1 MFLNYWGRKR
11 ALAFLSCRRNN
22 MSKQSCHHGRVR
34 RTGFTIVECLLGL
47 AISAVL
53 LTAVAVAFNASI
65 MNYRENEQMYQ
76 TINSAR
82 QALTRMTNEIRA
94 AGYLP
99 DPDDPLS
106 QLSVPMGQ
114 PANQCQVWRPNGESI
129 TFEFRST
136 DQKLYLV
143 TNGSRYVLCDNVTA
157 ATFNPIG
164 DGGGGMDAKSVEI
177 SLTVRCGDFQRT
189 LCAAATIRRNLAP

>member
-1 MFLNYWGRKR
+1 M
-11 ALAFLSCRRNN
+11 C
-22 MSKQSCHHGRVR
+22 KQSCHHGRVR
-34 RTGFTIVECLLGL
+34 WTGFTIIECLIGL
-47 AISAVL
+47 AISVVL

-114 PANQCQVWRPNGESI
+114 PANQCQMWRPNGECI
-129 TFEFRST
+129 TFDFRST

-143 TNGSRYVLCDNVTA
+143 INGNRYVLCDNVTA
-157 ATFNPIG
+157 ATFTMMPTDNYL
-164 DGGGGMDAKSVEI
+164 DAKSVEI

-189 LCAAATIRRNLAP
+189 LCAAAAIRRNLAP